1 MQKTFTVK
9 LKSKEQKLLK
19 KLISRGTEK
28 ARKLK
33 RCHILLMANE
43 QKTDAQ
49 ITESLHVSMNT
60 VFRIRQR
67 YATNGLESALNEQQ
81 RSGQPPKFNGKQQ
94 AQITAIACSK
104 APEGRSR
111 WTLRLLADKVVELD
125 IVNSIAHKSVGNIL
139 KKTNLSLT

>member
-1 MQKTFTVK
+1 MQKTYTIK
-9 LKSKEQKLLK
+9 LNPKEQDRIK

-49 ITESLHVSMNT
+49 ITEALHVSMNT

-67 YATNGLESALNEQQ
+67 YANNGLESALNEQH
-81 RSGQPPKFNGKQQ
+81 RPGQPPKFSGKQQ
-94 AQITAIACSK
+94 AKITAIACSK

-125 IVNSIAHKSVGNIL
+125 IVNSISHQSVENIL

>member
-1 MQKTFTVK
+1 MQKTYTVK
-9 LKSKEQKLLK
+9 LKPQEQECLK
-19 KLISRGTEK
+19 KLISCGTDK
-28 ARKLK
+28 ARKLT

-49 ITESLHVSMNT
+49 ITESLHVAMNT

-67 YATNGLESALNEQQ
+67 YAAEGLESALNEQP
-81 RSGQPPKFNGKQQ
+81 RSGQPPKFSGKQQ
-94 AQITAIACSK
+94 AKITAIACSK

-125 IVNSIAHKSVGNIL
+125 IVDRISYKSVENIL